1 MEEIKL
7 KFKSVRFKLFF
18 TMCVVILVIIL
29 SLVLINSIVLENF
42 YIYSKTATI
51 KQVYQ
56 KVNDYYNTENTNVDL
71 KTELKKIAYKN
82 NFDILIKTDTNLI
95 IFTSDREFLSS
106 TYILK
111 DINEIKSKSIEEN
124 ETKINVKVTT
134 DEVNNISYMF
144 LTGILDNGYVL
155 YIRMPISPIEESVKI
170 SNTVLLMI
178 GGITLVVA
186 GIIASF
192 ISRKFTNPILQLND
206 IANKMAKLDF
216 SKKYRITDSELK
228 KVTDRVFNNLL
239 NNSVTEFD
247 LNEIQKQLESKAE
260 RKTRAIVQQ
269 ELLNE
274 MGITLDDI
282 QTGNDINAI
291 AYQRTDPIR
300 LNEKVFGYEVGKKIN
315 DATINQTK
323 HNTAEKTRWLNQER
337 EDIKK
342 LGIKARS
349 KESAAVQKYV
359 EKVYINEHG
368 EEIPYGDKEL
378 AKEFPDVKTQEKIKH
393 ASEVFRNKYDTYIDQ
408 INNVLT
414 DLGYDAIPKR
424 KDYMRH
430 FTEISD
436 KLSQWGVPFN
446 RNDMDSENLP
456 TDINGLTEF
465 NRPGKN
471 WFASSLE
478 RKGMKTTYDAITG
491 IDGYLEGAGNLIFHT
506 SDIQRYRTLSKFI
519 RETYGQTHGLDNV
532 DSLTDAEFEQRVA
545 DIQDNKLSKYVAW
558 LDEQANALLVKKV
571 LLIEQQKDF

>member
-29 SLVLINSIVLENF
+29 SLVLINSIVLEKF

-71 KTELKKIAYKN
+71 KSELKKIAYKN

-216 SKKYRITDSELK
+216 SKKYRITDTEDEINELGRSINTMSDKLEATIKELQKNNIELEKDIEEKSKIDEMRKQFISDVSHELK
-228 KVTDRVFNNLL
+228 TPIALIQGYAEGLIENVNSDEESRKFYAEVILDETNKMDKLVKQLL
-239 NNSVTEFD
+239 ELMKLEYGKREFD
-247 LNEIQKQLESKAE
+247 NEKFNINELINEVL
-260 RKTRAIVQQ
+260 RKCSVMI
-269 ELLNE
+269 NE
-274 MGITLDDI
+274 KNIKVYFENKEPIYVYADEFYMDQIITNYL
-282 QTGNDINAI
+282 TNAI
-291 AYQRTDPIR
+291 KHAEEV
-300 LNEKVFGYEVGKKIN
+300 EKETKI
-315 DATINQTK
+315 
-323 HNTAEKTRWLNQER
+323 E
-337 EDIKK
+337 IK
-342 LGIKARS
+342 
-349 KESAAVQKYV
+349 V
-359 EKVYINEHG
+359 EKVSNKIRVSVFNTGENIPEEDLQRIWGRFYKLDSSRNRQDGGSGIGLALVKAIMNNYQNE
-368 EEIPYGDKEL
+368 YGVKN
-378 AKEFPDVKTQEKIKH
+378 KKNGVEFYFDM
-393 ASEVFRNKYDTYIDQ
+393 D
-408 INNVLT
+408 
-414 DLGYDAIPKR
+414 
-424 KDYMRH
+424 
-430 FTEISD
+430 ISD
-436 KLSQWGVPFN
+436 
-446 RNDMDSENLP
+446 
-456 TDINGLTEF
+456 
-465 NRPGKN
+465 
-471 WFASSLE
+471 
-478 RKGMKTTYDAITG
+478 
-491 IDGYLEGAGNLIFHT
+491 
-506 SDIQRYRTLSKFI
+506 
-519 RETYGQTHGLDNV
+519 
-532 DSLTDAEFEQRVA
+532 
-545 DIQDNKLSKYVAW
+545 
-558 LDEQANALLVKKV
+558 
-571 LLIEQQKDF
+571 

>member
-71 KTELKKIAYKN
+71 ETELKKIAYKN

-216 SKKYRITDSELK
+216 SKKYRITDTEDEINELGRSINTMSDKLEATIKELQKNNIELEKDIEEKSKIDEMRKQFISDVSHELK
-228 KVTDRVFNNLL
+228 TPIALIQGYAEGLIENVNSDEESRKFYAEVILDETNKMDKLVKQLL
-239 NNSVTEFD
+239 ELMKLEYGKREFD
-247 LNEIQKQLESKAE
+247 NEKFNINELINEVLRKCSVMINEINI
-260 RKTRAIVQQ
+260 IVYFENKEPIYVYADEFYMDQI
-269 ELLNE
+269 
-274 MGITLDDI
+274 ITNYL
-282 QTGNDINAI
+282 TNAI
-291 AYQRTDPIR
+291 KHAEEV
-300 LNEKVFGYEVGKKIN
+300 EKETKI
-315 DATINQTK
+315 
-323 HNTAEKTRWLNQER
+323 E
-337 EDIKK
+337 IK
-342 LGIKARS
+342 
-349 KESAAVQKYV
+349 V
-359 EKVYINEHG
+359 EKVSNKIRVSVFNTGENIPEEDLQRIWGRFYKLDSSRNRQDGGSGIGLALVKAIMNNYQNE
-368 EEIPYGDKEL
+368 YGVKN
-378 AKEFPDVKTQEKIKH
+378 KKNGVEFYFDM
-393 ASEVFRNKYDTYIDQ
+393 D
-408 INNVLT
+408 
-414 DLGYDAIPKR
+414 
-424 KDYMRH
+424 
-430 FTEISD
+430 ISD
-436 KLSQWGVPFN
+436 
-446 RNDMDSENLP
+446 
-456 TDINGLTEF
+456 
-465 NRPGKN
+465 
-471 WFASSLE
+471 
-478 RKGMKTTYDAITG
+478 
-491 IDGYLEGAGNLIFHT
+491 
-506 SDIQRYRTLSKFI
+506 
-519 RETYGQTHGLDNV
+519 
-532 DSLTDAEFEQRVA
+532 
-545 DIQDNKLSKYVAW
+545 
-558 LDEQANALLVKKV
+558 
-571 LLIEQQKDF
+571 

>member
-71 KTELKKIAYKN
+71 ETELKKIAYKN

-134 DEVNNISYMF
+134 DEVNNVSYMF

-206 IANKMAKLDF
+206 IANKMSKLDF
-216 SKKYRITDSELK
+216 SKKYRITDTEDEINELGRSINTMSDKLESTIKELQKNNIELEKDIKEKSKIDEMRKQFISDVSHELK
-228 KVTDRVFNNLL
+228 TPIALIQGYAEGLIENVNSDEESRKFYAEVILDETNKMDKLVKQLL
-239 NNSVTEFD
+239 ELMKLEYGKREFD
-247 LNEIQKQLESKAE
+247 NEKFNINELINEVL
-260 RKTRAIVQQ
+260 RKCSVMI
-269 ELLNE
+269 NE
-274 MGITLDDI
+274 KNIKVYFENKEPIYVYADEFYMDQIITNYL
-282 QTGNDINAI
+282 TNAI
-291 AYQRTDPIR
+291 KHAEEV
-300 LNEKVFGYEVGKKIN
+300 EKETKI
-315 DATINQTK
+315 
-323 HNTAEKTRWLNQER
+323 E
-337 EDIKK
+337 IK
-342 LGIKARS
+342 
-349 KESAAVQKYV
+349 V
-359 EKVYINEHG
+359 EKVSNKIRVSVFNTGENIPEEDLQRIWGRFYKLDSSRNRQDGGSGIGLALVKAIMNNYQNE
-368 EEIPYGDKEL
+368 YGVENK
-378 AKEFPDVKTQEKIKH
+378 KNGVEFYFDM
-393 ASEVFRNKYDTYIDQ
+393 D
-408 INNVLT
+408 
-414 DLGYDAIPKR
+414 
-424 KDYMRH
+424 
-430 FTEISD
+430 ISD
-436 KLSQWGVPFN
+436 
-446 RNDMDSENLP
+446 
-456 TDINGLTEF
+456 
-465 NRPGKN
+465 
-471 WFASSLE
+471 
-478 RKGMKTTYDAITG
+478 
-491 IDGYLEGAGNLIFHT
+491 
-506 SDIQRYRTLSKFI
+506 
-519 RETYGQTHGLDNV
+519 
-532 DSLTDAEFEQRVA
+532 
-545 DIQDNKLSKYVAW
+545 
-558 LDEQANALLVKKV
+558 
-571 LLIEQQKDF
+571 

>member
-134 DEVNNISYMF
+134 DEVNNVSYMF

-216 SKKYRITDSELK
+216 SKKYRITDTEDEINELGRSINTMSDKLEATIKELQKNNIELEKDIEEKSKIDEMRKQFISDVSHELK
-228 KVTDRVFNNLL
+228 TPIALIQGYAEGLIENVNSDEESRKFYAEVILDETNKMDKLVKQLL
-239 NNSVTEFD
+239 ELMKLEYGKREFD
-247 LNEIQKQLESKAE
+247 NEKFNINELINEVL
-260 RKTRAIVQQ
+260 RKCSVMI
-269 ELLNE
+269 NE
-274 MGITLDDI
+274 KNIKVYFENKEPIYVYADEFYMDQIITNYL
-282 QTGNDINAI
+282 TNAI
-291 AYQRTDPIR
+291 KHAEEV
-300 LNEKVFGYEVGKKIN
+300 EKETKI
-315 DATINQTK
+315 
-323 HNTAEKTRWLNQER
+323 E
-337 EDIKK
+337 IK
-342 LGIKARS
+342 
-349 KESAAVQKYV
+349 V
-359 EKVYINEHG
+359 EKVSNKIRVSVFNTGENIPEEDLQRIWGRFYKLDSSRNRQDGGSGIGLALVKAIMNNYQNE
-368 EEIPYGDKEL
+368 YGVKN
-378 AKEFPDVKTQEKIKH
+378 KKNGVEFYFDM
-393 ASEVFRNKYDTYIDQ
+393 D
-408 INNVLT
+408 
-414 DLGYDAIPKR
+414 
-424 KDYMRH
+424 
-430 FTEISD
+430 ISD
-436 KLSQWGVPFN
+436 
-446 RNDMDSENLP
+446 
-456 TDINGLTEF
+456 
-465 NRPGKN
+465 
-471 WFASSLE
+471 
-478 RKGMKTTYDAITG
+478 
-491 IDGYLEGAGNLIFHT
+491 
-506 SDIQRYRTLSKFI
+506 
-519 RETYGQTHGLDNV
+519 
-532 DSLTDAEFEQRVA
+532 
-545 DIQDNKLSKYVAW
+545 
-558 LDEQANALLVKKV
+558 
-571 LLIEQQKDF
+571 

>member
-56 KVNDYYNTENTNVDL
+56 KENDYYNTENTNVDL

-216 SKKYRITDSELK
+216 SKKYRITDTEDEINELGRSINTMSDKLEATIKELQKNNIELEKDIEEKSKIDEMRKQFISDVSHELK
-228 KVTDRVFNNLL
+228 TPIALIQGYAEGLIENVNSDEESRKFYAEVILDETNKMDKLVKQLL
-239 NNSVTEFD
+239 ELMKLEYGKREFD
-247 LNEIQKQLESKAE
+247 NEKFNINELINEVL
-260 RKTRAIVQQ
+260 RKCSVMI
-269 ELLNE
+269 NE
-274 MGITLDDI
+274 KNIKVYFENKEPIYVYADEFYMDQIITNYL
-282 QTGNDINAI
+282 TNAI
-291 AYQRTDPIR
+291 KHAEEV
-300 LNEKVFGYEVGKKIN
+300 EKETKI
-315 DATINQTK
+315 
-323 HNTAEKTRWLNQER
+323 E
-337 EDIKK
+337 IK
-342 LGIKARS
+342 
-349 KESAAVQKYV
+349 V
-359 EKVYINEHG
+359 EKVSNKIRVSVFNTGENIPEEDLQRIWGRFYKLDSSRNRQDGGSGIGLALVKAIMNNYQNE
-368 EEIPYGDKEL
+368 YGVKN
-378 AKEFPDVKTQEKIKH
+378 KKNGVEFYFDM
-393 ASEVFRNKYDTYIDQ
+393 D
-408 INNVLT
+408 
-414 DLGYDAIPKR
+414 
-424 KDYMRH
+424 
-430 FTEISD
+430 ISD
-436 KLSQWGVPFN
+436 
-446 RNDMDSENLP
+446 
-456 TDINGLTEF
+456 
-465 NRPGKN
+465 
-471 WFASSLE
+471 
-478 RKGMKTTYDAITG
+478 
-491 IDGYLEGAGNLIFHT
+491 
-506 SDIQRYRTLSKFI
+506 
-519 RETYGQTHGLDNV
+519 
-532 DSLTDAEFEQRVA
+532 
-545 DIQDNKLSKYVAW
+545 
-558 LDEQANALLVKKV
+558 
-571 LLIEQQKDF
+571 

>member
-216 SKKYRITDSELK
+216 SKKYRITDTEDEINELGRSINTMSDKLEATIKELQKNNIELEKDIEEKSKIDEMRKQFISDVSHELK
-228 KVTDRVFNNLL
+228 TPIALIQGYAEGLIENVNSDEESRKFYAEVILDETNKMDKLVKQLL
-239 NNSVTEFD
+239 ELMKLEYGKREFD
-247 LNEIQKQLESKAE
+247 NEKFNINELINEVL
-260 RKTRAIVQQ
+260 RKCSVMI
-269 ELLNE
+269 NE
-274 MGITLDDI
+274 KNIKVYFENKEPIYVYADEFYMDQIITNYL
-282 QTGNDINAI
+282 TNAI
-291 AYQRTDPIR
+291 KHAEEV
-300 LNEKVFGYEVGKKIN
+300 EKETKI
-315 DATINQTK
+315 
-323 HNTAEKTRWLNQER
+323 E
-337 EDIKK
+337 IK
-342 LGIKARS
+342 
-349 KESAAVQKYV
+349 V
-359 EKVYINEHG
+359 EKVSNKIRVSVFNTG
-368 EEIPYGDKEL
+368 ENIPEEDLQRIWGRFYKLDSSRNRQDGGSGIGL
-378 AKEFPDVKTQEKIKH
+378 A
-393 ASEVFRNKYDTYIDQ
+393 
-408 INNVLT
+408 
-414 DLGYDAIPKR
+414 
-424 KDYMRH
+424 
-430 FTEISD
+430 
-436 KLSQWGVPFN
+436 
-446 RNDMDSENLP
+446 
-456 TDINGLTEF
+456 
-465 NRPGKN
+465 
-471 WFASSLE
+471 
-478 RKGMKTTYDAITG
+478 
-491 IDGYLEGAGNLIFHT
+491 
-506 SDIQRYRTLSKFI
+506 
-519 RETYGQTHGLDNV
+519 
-532 DSLTDAEFEQRVA
+532 
-545 DIQDNKLSKYVAW
+545 
-558 LDEQANALLVKKV
+558 LVKAIMNNYRNEYGVENKKNRV
-571 LLIEQQKDF
+571 EL

>member
-71 KTELKKIAYKN
+71 ETELKKIAYKN

-216 SKKYRITDSELK
+216 SKKYRITDTEDEINELGRSINTMSDKLEATIEELQKNNIELEKDIEEKSKIDEMRKQFISDVSHELK
-228 KVTDRVFNNLL
+228 TPIALIQGYAEGLIENVNSDEESRKFYAEVILDETNKMDKLVKQLL
-239 NNSVTEFD
+239 ELMKLEYGKREFD
-247 LNEIQKQLESKAE
+247 NEKFNINELINEVL
-260 RKTRAIVQQ
+260 RKCSVMI
-269 ELLNE
+269 NE
-274 MGITLDDI
+274 KNIKVYFENKEPIYVYADEFYMDQIITNYL
-282 QTGNDINAI
+282 TNAI
-291 AYQRTDPIR
+291 KHAEEV
-300 LNEKVFGYEVGKKIN
+300 EKETKI
-315 DATINQTK
+315 
-323 HNTAEKTRWLNQER
+323 E
-337 EDIKK
+337 IK
-342 LGIKARS
+342 
-349 KESAAVQKYV
+349 V
-359 EKVYINEHG
+359 EKVSNKIRVSVFNTGENIPEEDLQRIWGRFYKLDSSRNRQDGGSGIGLALVKAIMNNYQNE
-368 EEIPYGDKEL
+368 YGVKN
-378 AKEFPDVKTQEKIKH
+378 KKNGVEFYFDM
-393 ASEVFRNKYDTYIDQ
+393 D
-408 INNVLT
+408 
-414 DLGYDAIPKR
+414 
-424 KDYMRH
+424 
-430 FTEISD
+430 ISD
-436 KLSQWGVPFN
+436 
-446 RNDMDSENLP
+446 
-456 TDINGLTEF
+456 
-465 NRPGKN
+465 
-471 WFASSLE
+471 
-478 RKGMKTTYDAITG
+478 
-491 IDGYLEGAGNLIFHT
+491 
-506 SDIQRYRTLSKFI
+506 
-519 RETYGQTHGLDNV
+519 
-532 DSLTDAEFEQRVA
+532 
-545 DIQDNKLSKYVAW
+545 
-558 LDEQANALLVKKV
+558 
-571 LLIEQQKDF
+571 

>member
-71 KTELKKIAYKN
+71 ETELKKIAYKN

-111 DINEIKSKSIEEN
+111 DINEIKSKNIEEN

-216 SKKYRITDSELK
+216 SKKYRITDTEDEINELGRSINTMSDKLEATIKELQKNNIELEKDIEEKSKIDEMRKQFISDVSHELK
-228 KVTDRVFNNLL
+228 TPIALIQGYAEGLIENVNSDEESRKFYAEVILDETNKMDKLVKQLL
-239 NNSVTEFD
+239 ELMKLEYGKREFD
-247 LNEIQKQLESKAE
+247 NEKFNINELINEVL
-260 RKTRAIVQQ
+260 RKCSVMI
-269 ELLNE
+269 NE
-274 MGITLDDI
+274 KNIKVYFENKEPIYVYADEFYMDQIITNYL
-282 QTGNDINAI
+282 TNAI
-291 AYQRTDPIR
+291 KHAEEV
-300 LNEKVFGYEVGKKIN
+300 EKETKI
-315 DATINQTK
+315 
-323 HNTAEKTRWLNQER
+323 E
-337 EDIKK
+337 IK
-342 LGIKARS
+342 
-349 KESAAVQKYV
+349 V
-359 EKVYINEHG
+359 EKVSNKIRVSVFNTGENIPEEDLQRIWGRFYKLDSSRNRQDGGSGIGLALVKAIMNNYQNE
-368 EEIPYGDKEL
+368 YGVKN
-378 AKEFPDVKTQEKIKH
+378 KKNGVEFYFDM
-393 ASEVFRNKYDTYIDQ
+393 D
-408 INNVLT
+408 
-414 DLGYDAIPKR
+414 
-424 KDYMRH
+424 
-430 FTEISD
+430 ISD
-436 KLSQWGVPFN
+436 
-446 RNDMDSENLP
+446 
-456 TDINGLTEF
+456 
-465 NRPGKN
+465 
-471 WFASSLE
+471 
-478 RKGMKTTYDAITG
+478 
-491 IDGYLEGAGNLIFHT
+491 
-506 SDIQRYRTLSKFI
+506 
-519 RETYGQTHGLDNV
+519 
-532 DSLTDAEFEQRVA
+532 
-545 DIQDNKLSKYVAW
+545 
-558 LDEQANALLVKKV
+558 
-571 LLIEQQKDF
+571 

>member
-51 KQVYQ
+51 KQIYQ

-71 KTELKKIAYKN
+71 ETELKKIAYKN

-134 DEVNNISYMF
+134 DEVNNVSYMF

-216 SKKYRITDSELK
+216 SKKYRITDTEDEINELGRSINTMSDKLEATIKELQKNNIELEKDIEEKSKIDEMRKQFISDVSHELK
-228 KVTDRVFNNLL
+228 TPIALIQGYAEGLIENVNSDEESRKFYAEVILDETNKMDKLVKQLL
-239 NNSVTEFD
+239 ELMKLEYGKREFD
-247 LNEIQKQLESKAE
+247 NEKFNINELINEVL
-260 RKTRAIVQQ
+260 RKCSVMI
-269 ELLNE
+269 NE
-274 MGITLDDI
+274 KNIKVYFENKEPIYVYADEFYMDQIITNYL
-282 QTGNDINAI
+282 TNAI
-291 AYQRTDPIR
+291 KHAEEV
-300 LNEKVFGYEVGKKIN
+300 EKETKI
-315 DATINQTK
+315 
-323 HNTAEKTRWLNQER
+323 E
-337 EDIKK
+337 IK
-342 LGIKARS
+342 
-349 KESAAVQKYV
+349 V
-359 EKVYINEHG
+359 EKVSNKIRVSVFNTGENIPEEDLQRIWGRFYKLDSSRNRQDGGSGIGLALVKAIMNNYQNE
-368 EEIPYGDKEL
+368 YGVENK
-378 AKEFPDVKTQEKIKH
+378 KNGVEFYFDM
-393 ASEVFRNKYDTYIDQ
+393 D
-408 INNVLT
+408 
-414 DLGYDAIPKR
+414 
-424 KDYMRH
+424 
-430 FTEISD
+430 ISD
-436 KLSQWGVPFN
+436 
-446 RNDMDSENLP
+446 
-456 TDINGLTEF
+456 
-465 NRPGKN
+465 
-471 WFASSLE
+471 
-478 RKGMKTTYDAITG
+478 
-491 IDGYLEGAGNLIFHT
+491 
-506 SDIQRYRTLSKFI
+506 
-519 RETYGQTHGLDNV
+519 
-532 DSLTDAEFEQRVA
+532 
-545 DIQDNKLSKYVAW
+545 
-558 LDEQANALLVKKV
+558 
-571 LLIEQQKDF
+571 

>member
-71 KTELKKIAYKN
+71 ETELKKIAYKN

-134 DEVNNISYMF
+134 DEVNNVSYMF

-186 GIIASF
+186 GIIESF

-216 SKKYRITDSELK
+216 SKKYRITDTEDEINELGRSINTMSDKLESTIKELQKNNIELEKDIEEKSKIDEMRKQFISDVSHELK
-228 KVTDRVFNNLL
+228 TPIALIQGYAEGLIENVNSDEESRKFYAEVILDETNKMDKLVKQLL
-239 NNSVTEFD
+239 ELMKLEYGKREFD
-247 LNEIQKQLESKAE
+247 NEKFNINELINEVL
-260 RKTRAIVQQ
+260 RKCSVMI
-269 ELLNE
+269 NE
-274 MGITLDDI
+274 KNIKVYFENKEPIYVYADEFYMDQIITNYL
-282 QTGNDINAI
+282 TNAI
-291 AYQRTDPIR
+291 KHAEEV
-300 LNEKVFGYEVGKKIN
+300 EKETKI
-315 DATINQTK
+315 
-323 HNTAEKTRWLNQER
+323 E
-337 EDIKK
+337 IK
-342 LGIKARS
+342 
-349 KESAAVQKYV
+349 V
-359 EKVYINEHG
+359 EKVSNKIRVSVFNTGENISEEDLQRIWGRFYKLDSSRNRQDGGSGIGLALVKAIMNNYQNE
-368 EEIPYGDKEL
+368 YGVENK
-378 AKEFPDVKTQEKIKH
+378 KNGVEFYFDM
-393 ASEVFRNKYDTYIDQ
+393 D
-408 INNVLT
+408 
-414 DLGYDAIPKR
+414 
-424 KDYMRH
+424 
-430 FTEISD
+430 ISD
-436 KLSQWGVPFN
+436 
-446 RNDMDSENLP
+446 
-456 TDINGLTEF
+456 
-465 NRPGKN
+465 
-471 WFASSLE
+471 
-478 RKGMKTTYDAITG
+478 
-491 IDGYLEGAGNLIFHT
+491 
-506 SDIQRYRTLSKFI
+506 
-519 RETYGQTHGLDNV
+519 
-532 DSLTDAEFEQRVA
+532 
-545 DIQDNKLSKYVAW
+545 
-558 LDEQANALLVKKV
+558 
-571 LLIEQQKDF
+571 